1 MVARSFPVLA
11 DVLRD
16 VERRHVMKAL
26 ALTKGRKG
34 KAAQLLGISRKNL
47 WEKLRAF
54 EAELTSTPQEPG
66 GRVADAPC
74 SPARSKHSS
83 A

>member
-11 DVLRD
+11 DVRRD

-26 ALTKGRKG
+26 ALAKGRKG
-34 KAAQLLGISRKNL
+34 KAAEMLGISRKNL

-54 EAELTSTPQEPG
+54 EADLTSTPQEPG
-66 GRVADAPC
+66 VRVADAAC
-74 SPARSKHSS
+74 RPARSEHSS

>member
-1 MVARSFPVLA
+1 M
-11 DVLRD
+11 RD

-34 KAAQLLGISRKNL
+34 KAAEMLGISRKNL

-54 EAELTSTPQEPG
+54 EAELTSTPRKPG
-66 GRVADAPC
+66 VRVADAAC
-74 SPARSKHSS
+74 RPARSEHSS

>member
-11 DVLRD
+11 NVLRD

-34 KAAQLLGISRKNL
+34 KAAELLGISRKNL

-66 GRVADAPC
+66 GRVADAACRPVG
-74 SPARSKHSS
+74 SEHSS